1 VDRRNFES
9 IDEYIA
15 QLEPAV
21 QVILRRL
28 RELIR
33 EAAPKATERIS
44 YQIPTFYQD
53 GNLVHFAAFKRHIGF
68 YPTSSVVAAFESELT
83 AFKRAKGSIQFPID
97 TPLPLDLI
105 RRMVE
110 LRVAETEARA
120 AGRKRR

>member
-1 VDRRNFES
+1 VNRRNFES

-15 QLEPAV
+15 QLEPEV

-68 YPTSSVVAAFESELT
+68 YPTSSAVAAFESELT
-83 AFKRAKGSIQFPID
+83 AFKRAKGSVQFPID

-110 LRVAETEARA
+110 FRVAETEARA
-120 AGRKRR
+120 AGRQRK